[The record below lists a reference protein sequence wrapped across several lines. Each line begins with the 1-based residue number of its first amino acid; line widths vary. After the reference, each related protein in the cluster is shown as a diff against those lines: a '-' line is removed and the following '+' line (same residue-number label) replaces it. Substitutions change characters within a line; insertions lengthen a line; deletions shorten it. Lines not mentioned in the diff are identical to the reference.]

1 MGIVGRTSQ
10 RVVQTIHCDALH
22 GAVFIL
28 HKGVTETKGGR
39 MKESEK
45 KPALG
50 SGRDETAVGS
60 SHAESHA
67 WRSDGLAAD
76 EQIRMRAYEL
86 YRERGGKV
94 GDDMTDWLRAEREY
108 LEVVPRT
115 TSAGPAGQP
124 ASRSG
129 SPANRA

>member
-1 MGIVGRTSQ
+1 
-10 RVVQTIHCDALH
+10 
-22 GAVFIL
+22 
-28 HKGVTETKGGR
+28 

-108 LEVVPRT
+108 LEIAPGT
-115 TSAGPAGQP
+115 TSAGPAGRP
-124 ASRSG
+124 AFLTA